1 MSEFT
6 WEDSIDENIDKHG
19 VVFLY
24 GVGAQQAI
32 QQFCEDLSNLIG
44 YKCDWAYAAGR
55 FRMKVL
61 PEGLDAVRVA
71 LENKTWFQR
80 YVKPLSPEDVENG
93 STNLHSYFEPYMLPC
108 VQSFPEDAEEALT
121 KEETD
126 YKLEEREVTTTDS
139 NGNTITQVI
148 VHRVGI

>member
-1 MSEFT
+1 M
-6 WEDSIDENIDKHG
+6 
-19 VVFLY
+19 
-24 GVGAQQAI
+24 
-32 QQFCEDLSNLIG
+32 
-44 YKCDWAYAAGR
+44 
-55 FRMKVL
+55 
-61 PEGLDAVRVA
+61 RVA

-93 STNLHSYFEPYMLPC
+93 SMNLHSYFEPYMLPC